1 MGRNRYD
8 DAVAFLQGCL
18 EIWRRKLD
26 PGDEAIAA
34 AIRKLAELR
43 RLMGRDAEAVEVL
56 KQPLPSTERADGA

>member
-34 AIRKLAELR
+34 AIRKLAEHVSQ
-43 RLMGRDAEAVEVL
+43 DAGKVIDLDNNAAN
-56 KQPLPSTERADGA
+56 AD